1 MVMKTIVIAHN
12 YSEIS
17 FAAMSYHF
25 AHFIANKGYR
35 VVFISHK
42 PFFFEQQLI
51 EKNGGKIIV
60 CSWPTKNRPTSI
72 RDFIWFIKVYLKY
85 KPNIVIGHFVGSNIT
100 ILVSK
105 VLSLG
110 KVKTFEYYHT
120 LTSANLYDL
129 GKITL
134 KQKFLFFRKRLFYRF
149 FCDKIICPSALA
161 KKELEHFF
169 SIKKGIVLLNP
180 MIDRFKNKSNL
191 SDDKIII
198 SFLGRFQ
205 ACKALDIL
213 VKAFNDFKIK
223 SPKSKI
229 VLQIAGSGN
238 QEVTIKELAKNNQ
251 SIQFFGQLEYD
262 KIDDYLNKSHYTII
276 PSKSDNLPT
285 VGLESLMNQTP
296 LLISVATGLADY
308 LEQDKDCYKFESNIE
323 SISTLFYKI
332 EANFSNNEQMSFN
345 ARATFLN
352 QFTISNYCKD
362 LKQIIE

>member
-1 MVMKTIVIAHN
+1 MKTIVIAHN

-17 FAAMSYHF
+17 FASMSYHF
-25 AHFIANKGYR
+25 AHCIANEGYR

-42 PFFFEQQLI
+42 PYFFEEQVI
-51 EKNGGKIIV
+51 EKNGGEVIV
-60 CSWPTKNRPTSI
+60 CSWPTQNRPTSI
-72 RDFIWFIKVYLKY
+72 KDFIWYIKVYLKY
-85 KPNIVIGHFVGSNIT
+85 KPNIIIGHFVGSNIT

-134 KQKFLFFRKRLFYRF
+134 KQKFLFYRKRVFYRL

-161 KKELEHFF
+161 KKELEYFF

-191 SDDKIII
+191 SNEKIII
-198 SFLGRFQ
+198 SYLGRFQ
-205 ACKALDIL
+205 ACKGIDVLI
-213 VKAFNDFKIK
+213 KAFNIFKKK
-223 SPKSKI
+223 SPDSKI
-229 VLQIAGSGN
+229 FLQIAGSGN
-238 QEVTIKELAKNNQ
+238 QENTIRELAKDNK
-251 SIQFFGQLEYD
+251 SIQFFGQLEYN
-262 KIDDYLNKSHYTII
+262 KIDDYLNKSHYSII

-296 LLISVATGLADY
+296 LLLSKATGLADY
-308 LEQDKDCYKFESNIE
+308 LEESKDCFKFDPNVE
-323 SISTLFYKI
+323 SILALFNTI
-332 EANFSNNEQMSFN
+332 ETNFSDNKQMSIN

-352 QFTISNYCKD
+352 QFTISNYCDD